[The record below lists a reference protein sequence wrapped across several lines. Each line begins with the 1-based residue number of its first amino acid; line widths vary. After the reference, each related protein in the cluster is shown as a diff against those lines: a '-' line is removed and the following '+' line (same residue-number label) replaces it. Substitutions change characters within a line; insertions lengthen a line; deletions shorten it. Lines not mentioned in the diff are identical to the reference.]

1 MQPFEPTYYQFENRP
16 VEAIKHLMKVQK
28 GQAVKALYH
37 NDIGFIDIVWGD
49 ESMGLCHLINK
60 HKKEFDN
67 AGVKI
72 FNIIPLIVEK
82 GKVNKR
88 NSGDNSIVIE
98 HNFFRVVVYLTYNQ
112 KNKRFLMTAY
122 DLLFP
127 ERKPT
132 VSGFTVRTCGLQT
145 NNSRKDNVLI

>member
-28 GQAVKALYH
+28 GQAVKALYR

-49 ESMGLCHLINK
+49 EKVGLCKIVNKHGREFKKAGVLIEEIIPTILKNGSINK
-60 HKKEFDN
+60 SRSDN
-67 AGVKI
+67 
-72 FNIIPLIVEK
+72 
-82 GKVNKR
+82 
-88 NSGDNSIVIE
+88 NSIAIE
-98 HNFFRVVVYLTYNQ
+98 HKFFRIAIYLTYNQ

-127 ERKPT
+127 NRKPT
-132 VSGFTVRTCGLQT
+132 VSGFTERSVSHQS